1 MLHIKCPAHNKF
13 IINGGPLSSYR
24 DSIKEGTVSV
34 SSLMVVIESTVRTE
48 ITINNDNTS
57 YRLSSIP
64 ETLHVAIPL
73 IHNPLR

>member
-48 ITINNDNTS
+48 ITINNNTS